1 VFLEN
6 GEAMFDLFG
15 PGFTLIRFADTDVD
29 SLTAAAR
36 GVPLKLLDVRDANAR
51 KIYERDLVLVRP
63 DHYVAWRGDAAPA
76 DALAVID
83 QVRGA

>member
-1 VFLEN
+1 
-6 GEAMFDLFG
+6 MFDLFG
-15 PGFTLIRFADTDVD
+15 PGFTLIRFADVDVD
-29 SLTAAAR
+29 SLTAAAAAR

-83 QVRGA
+83 HVRGA